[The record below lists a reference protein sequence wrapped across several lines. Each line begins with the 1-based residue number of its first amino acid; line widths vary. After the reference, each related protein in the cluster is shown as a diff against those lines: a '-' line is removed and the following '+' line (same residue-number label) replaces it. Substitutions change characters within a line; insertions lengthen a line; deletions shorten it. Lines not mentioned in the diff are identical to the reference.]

1 MVVVVPNVCSCTTH
15 QPGFFQF
22 KTQFKATQKRVCT
35 DLWQLWYPVTK
46 EKNIQ
51 CIDLTLLYL
60 KIFIPYH
67 PNTTIQL
74 NKTIKTCMFWI
85 IYVIRSVINNYNIN
99 VDLLWHDQSHYRS
112 CNQEVTVKSSWSSTL
127 SNSLASFANSTI
139 SKHIMKP
146 CV

>member
-1 MVVVVPNVCSCTTH
+1 MYAAALHTSQDSFSSRPSSRPRRKESVLTFDNS
-15 QPGFFQF
+15 
-22 KTQFKATQKRVCT
+22 
-35 DLWQLWYPVTK
+35 DIQLLK
-46 EKNIQ
+46 KKNIQ